1 LSWVVFGIDLI
12 PVIELFL
19 GLAATYVLGRTVPR
33 LLFKIFQKTP
43 FPEAVENALV
53 KISKYAIYAV
63 GTMAVVALLGFDF
76 TSIILGVGAFSIAIT
91 FATSTII
98 QNMVSGL
105 LVQADGAF
113 KAGDRIV
120 IQGIEG
126 EVVKIKVR
134 TTILETKDGHFA
146 YVPNS
151 LFMTNV
157 VTRKNSFKESS

>member
-1 LSWVVFGIDLI
+1 
-12 PVIELFL
+12 
-19 GLAATYVLGRTVPR
+19 LGRTVPR
-33 LLFKIFQKTP
+33 LLIKIFQKTP